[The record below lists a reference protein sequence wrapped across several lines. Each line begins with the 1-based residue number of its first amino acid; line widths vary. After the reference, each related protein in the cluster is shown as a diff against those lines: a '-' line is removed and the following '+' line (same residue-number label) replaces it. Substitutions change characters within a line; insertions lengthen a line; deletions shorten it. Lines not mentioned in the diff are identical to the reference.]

1 MGRQNFQWLNFR
13 FRCRLKNGVGFHLFI
28 TTSPCGDARIF
39 SLHESSSTNNLESK
53 VKLSDIESAEQKEE
67 VVKEEEETKD
77 EDIDDEIKDDVDD
90 STSITSGSVNSADEV
105 CEMAADDNLKD
116 HVEEFVK
123 VEEPKE
129 VLEDEN
135 NNISEDLKENAKQI
149 NYGNLSQKMMII
161 IKTNQQQY
169 FLHEKFQPNIL
180 YSIENINWIFFP
192 PQKL

>member
-77 EDIDDEIKDDVDD
+77 DDDEIKDDVDD
-90 STSITSGSVNSADEV
+90 STSITSGSVNSAAEV
-105 CEMAADDNLKD
+105 CEMAVDDNLKD
-116 HVEEFVK
+116 QVEEFVK

-149 NYGNLSQKMMII
+149 NYGNLSQKKMII
-161 IKTNQQQY
+161 TTTSNIFYTKNSSQICFLVQY
-169 FLHEKFQPNIL
+169 WK
-180 YSIENINWIFFP
+180 Y
-192 PQKL
+192 

>member
-90 STSITSGSVNSADEV
+90 STSITSGSVNSAAEV
-105 CEMAADDNLKD
+105 SVMAADDNLKD

-161 IKTNQQQY
+161 ITTNQQQY

-180 YSIENINWIFFP
+180 YSIENINWIIFP

>member
-1 MGRQNFQWLNFR
+1 MGRQNFQWLNFP

-90 STSITSGSVNSADEV
+90 STSITSGSVNSAAEV
-105 CEMAADDNLKD
+105 SVMAADDNLKD

-161 IKTNQQQY
+161 ITTNQQQY

-180 YSIENINWIFFP
+180 YSIENINWIIFP